1 MTSAP
6 TDQRRAF
13 DAAIES
19 YKAGDT
25 RQALA
30 GFVAITAA
38 QPTMSDAWLGR
49 VACGDHTIDVLEAAH
64 RNRGRSTARPGGSG
78 WSMVTCMPASTHRCT

>member
-6 TDQRRAF
+6 TDMRRSF
-13 DAAIES
+13 DAAIERF
-19 YKAGDT
+19 KAGDT
-25 RQALA
+25 HGALT

-49 VACGDHTIDVLEAAH
+49 VACGDHAIDVLEAAH
-64 RNRGRSTARPGGSG
+64 RKSRSL
-78 WSMVTCMPASTHRCT
+78 